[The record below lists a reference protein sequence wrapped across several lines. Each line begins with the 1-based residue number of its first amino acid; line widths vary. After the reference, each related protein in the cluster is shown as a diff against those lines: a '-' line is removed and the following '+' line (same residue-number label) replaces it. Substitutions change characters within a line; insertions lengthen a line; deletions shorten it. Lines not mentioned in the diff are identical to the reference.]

1 MKENSESQESLVR
14 QLFGK
19 KSQEYSTSSLLADE
33 RNLALL
39 LKLAEITKNDRI
51 LDIATGTGFLAVA
64 ISNTG
69 AELIATDFT
78 MAMLEKAK
86 VALGNQNNTV
96 LALADAARM
105 PFAAESFDVVTC
117 RIAVH
122 HFTEP
127 ETAFAEMARVC
138 KQGGRVMI
146 MDVISSED
154 QQEGDLQ
161 NRITKLRD
169 ISEVRQWKRSELE
182 GMLRSSGL
190 IVSHSELWPHIM
202 AFDEWIR
209 LGGADAETTKTIREM
224 IIDSM
229 EGDKAA
235 MSPQIMD
242 DKMFFTWN
250 TAIIVARK

>member
-96 LALADAARM
+96 LALADAAGCRSPPRVLM
-105 PFAAESFDVVTC
+105 WLLAE
-117 RIAVH
+117 
-122 HFTEP
+122 
-127 ETAFAEMARVC
+127 
-138 KQGGRVMI
+138 
-146 MDVISSED
+146 
-154 QQEGDLQ
+154 
-161 NRITKLRD
+161 
-169 ISEVRQWKRSELE
+169 
-182 GMLRSSGL
+182 
-190 IVSHSELWPHIM
+190 
-202 AFDEWIR
+202 
-209 LGGADAETTKTIREM
+209 
-224 IIDSM
+224 
-229 EGDKAA
+229 
-235 MSPQIMD
+235 
-242 DKMFFTWN
+242 
-250 TAIIVARK
+250 